1 MLHTKL
7 DPTSNR
13 VFLHPQK
20 MFNWVHSYRHPRIDK
35 EKSNSNEPEDSSQCV
50 FTTKNSKPCA
60 YDTNLVN
67 VELSTLLFLARGALT
82 GCVTL
87 FVVCCLTALSK
98 VLRSSDKAA
107 FFPLITSYILVYKP
121 QKNHPININ
130 KHQSCCLAEIANR
143 Q

>member
-1 MLHTKL
+1 MQIV
-7 DPTSNR
+7 D
-13 VFLHPQK
+13 VFLVRCYIQNLTRLLVEYFRIHKK
-20 MFNWVHSYRHPRIDK
+20 MVNWVHSYRHPVIEK
-35 EKSNSNEPEDSSQCV
+35 EKINSNEPEDSSQNV
-50 FTTKNSKPCA
+50 FSTKTSKPSA

-121 QKNHPININ
+121 PKSHPINIDN
-130 KHQSCCLAEIANR
+130 Q
-143 Q
+143 

>member
-1 MLHTKL
+1 
-7 DPTSNR
+7 
-13 VFLHPQK
+13 
-20 MFNWVHSYRHPRIDK
+20 MFNCDHSYRHPRIDK
-35 EKSNSNEPEDSSQCV
+35 EKSISNEPEDSSQYV
-50 FTTKNSKPCA
+50 FSTTTSKPSA
-60 YDTNLVN
+60 HDTNLVN

-121 QKNHPININ
+121 PKSHAINID
-130 KHQSCCLAEIANR
+130 KQ
-143 Q
+143 

>member
-1 MLHTKL
+1 MGI
-7 DPTSNR
+7 N
-13 VFLHPQK
+13 QK
-20 MFNWVHSYRHPRIDK
+20 TALNMCLQQKIQPS
-35 EKSNSNEPEDSSQCV
+35 
-50 FTTKNSKPCA
+50 A

-121 QKNHPININ
+121 PKSHPINIDKQKN
-130 KHQSCCLAEIANR
+130 KSQHHNTMIILSSSRSVREFAMGEVR
-143 Q
+143 QRTNKVHD